1 MDNKRFWDRCSKYY
15 PAFIRHSEKTY
26 LQIRKTIR
34 PFLKR
39 DMDVLEL
46 ACGTGQLSVPL
57 SPYVRT
63 WEATDFSPEMV
74 TQAKKQLHTSR
85 LHFSVQDATKLPYG
99 PESFDAV
106 VISNALHIM
115 PQPEKAL
122 SEAWRVLKPGGFLFT
137 PTFVWGN
144 GRWAR
149 FRLWVM
155 GLSGFHVYHSWNA
168 GELMAYLSEHGY
180 TIVCHQLFGSK
191 FTPLCCLIAQKP
203 PLDRL

>member
-15 PAFIRHSEKTY
+15 PAFIGHSEKTY

-74 TQAKKQLHTSR
+74 KQAKKQLHTSR

-180 TIVCHQLFGSK
+180 TIVCHQLFGNK

>member
-1 MDNKRFWDRCSKYY
+1 MDNKRFWNRCSKYY
-15 PAFIRHSEKTY
+15 PGFIRHSKKTY
-26 LQIRKTIR
+26 RQIHKAIR
-34 PFLKR
+34 PFLTR

-46 ACGTGQLSVPL
+46 ACGTGELSISL
-57 SPYVRT
+57 SPYVRN

-74 TQAKKQLHTSR
+74 KQAKKQLHTSR
-85 LHFSVQDATKLPYG
+85 LHFSIQDATKLPYC

-106 VISNALHIM
+106 VISNALHII

-122 SEAWRVLKPGGFLFT
+122 SEAWRVLKPGGFLFA
-137 PTFVWGN
+137 PTFVWGK
-144 GRWAR
+144 GPWAR

-155 GLSGFHVYHSWNA
+155 GLSGFRVYHPWNA

-180 TIVCHQLFGSK
+180 TIVCHQLLGSK